1 MPDVMAR
8 RAISHVRGIG
18 IDVSENTLNS
28 GEQHTLALRKQMQAS
43 PFANPR
49 GLLGWVAGQLMARLS
64 TQRSEWGLS
73 LLDLQAGDQL
83 LEVGFGPGVDI
94 QRAARIV
101 VDGTVVGVDP
111 SATMVAL
118 AGRRNTVAVRS
129 GKVQLHQVAMP
140 GPLPF
145 QDATFTKIFTN
156 NSFAFWDEPDA
167 SLRELKRVLRPGGRI
182 VIVTQ
187 ALWLRKT
194 PAAVWPYGE
203 SVMQELRDAGFSHVR
218 LEGRAM
224 KPVDAVGAVGE
235 VERA

>member
-1 MPDVMAR
+1 MSEDTSNSEEQ
-8 RAISHVRGIG
+8 RAW
-18 IDVSENTLNS
+18 
-28 GEQHTLALRKQMQAS
+28 RKRMQAS
-43 PFANPR
+43 PFATPR
-49 GLLGWVAGQLMARLS
+49 GPLGWLAGQLMARLS
-64 TQRSEWGLS
+64 TERSEWGLS
-73 LLDLQAGDQL
+73 LLDLEPDEQL

-101 VDGTVVGVDP
+101 TGGTVVGVDP

-118 AGRRNTVAVRS
+118 ASKRNATAIRI

-145 QDATFTKIFTN
+145 RDATFTKIFTN
-156 NSFAFWDEPDA
+156 NSFAFWDEPAA

-187 ALWLRKT
+187 PLWLKT
-194 PAAVWPYGE
+194 AVEVRLYGE
-203 SVMQELRDAGFSHVR
+203 TVARVLRDAGFSRVR
-218 LEGRAM
+218 LEVRTM

-235 VERA
+235 LE